1 MNKDS
6 WYNKASVVTNVIIV
20 IVSLS
25 ILLSQSFAINNNLSA
40 VLILRDIVNHNMNY
54 LLVLLYFIVIK
65 FTVGKKH
72 FHYLNIFLCF
82 FFLLS
87 TITSFLSV
95 FQAVSLVSILS
106 LFIKVLMCLFLLH
119 SMFRDTHYWKDYFHK
134 SPFNELNNDFY
145 FYTIFAVCIILLA
158 INLIKVTDV
167 DGAFIT
173 ILDCVYHIL
182 FARYVFLYHE
192 YVDHNTKDA
201 MFMEVDKLKKG
212 LPKLNNVSEEVQRI
226 KLNYYQQITIVIFII
241 GLVAG
246 IFMGNLFPSCG
257 SSSEYFSN
265 VCDTTE
271 FNLSLMVFIW
281 FLDFLLCMLFY
292 GIGTIISLLSSIND
306 KLSKK

>member
-1 MNKDS
+1 MDKNA
-6 WYNKASVVTNVIIV
+6 WYNKASVVTNMIIV
-20 IVSLS
+20 VVSLS

-54 LLVLLYFIVIK
+54 LLILLYFVVIK
-65 FTVGKKH
+65 FMVGKKH

-87 TITSFLSV
+87 TITSCLSV
-95 FQAVSLVSILS
+95 LQVVSLVSILS

-119 SMFRDTHYWKDYFHK
+119 SMFRDTHYWKEYFHK

-158 INLIKVTDV
+158 INFISVKTV
-167 DGAFIT
+167 DGAFLAL
-173 ILDCVYHIL
+173 LDCIFHIL

-192 YVDHNTKDA
+192 YVDQHTKDE
-201 MFMEVDKLKKG
+201 MFVEIDKIKKG
-212 LPKLNNVSEEVQRI
+212 LPKLNNVGEDVKKI
-226 KLNYYQQITIVIFII
+226 KLNYYQQTTIVIFII

-246 IFMGNLFPSCG
+246 VFMGNLFPSCG
-257 SSSEYFSN
+257 SASEYFSN

-271 FNLSLMVFIW
+271 FNFSLMIFIW
-281 FLDFLLCMLFY
+281 FIDFLLCMFFY
-292 GIGTIISLLSSIND
+292 GIGTIIFLLTSINE